1 MFDVRCSLFPVLVRR
16 SMFDVRCST
25 FDVRRS
31 TFDVPVRCSTFN
43 VRRSTFDVRCSM
55 FDVPLPFPP
64 PSVRSTFGRSASRTP
79 DITVTK
85 RIAFFTGNYNLVPD
99 GVARTLNRLVAYLED
114 TGAEAIV
121 VAPTARRPSMV
132 HTGTLLSVPSVP
144 APFRSEYR
152 ISLGLPR
159 TVRKRLAEFN
169 PNLFHIATPDL
180 LGNRALRL
188 ARRWGVPAVASYH
201 THFCSYLRYY
211 RLEEFEGFVWKYLRR
226 FYRQCRHVYVASQ
239 SMAAVLQ
246 THEISQGLRLWERGV
261 DTSLFSHRKRSMEW
275 RQSLGVSDN
284 EPLLVFVGRTV
295 REKGLTVFTE
305 VVRTLELT
313 GARHRSMVVGDGPAL
328 TYLKERLPNTVFT
341 GFLEGQSLSR
351 AYASADVLLFPS
363 DTETFGNVTLEAMA
377 SGLPVV
383 CADAT
388 GSSSL
393 VIHEVTGF
401 LAPPG
406 EVSYFRDYAVLLLT
420 DRELRHRMGRAARE
434 RSQNYD
440 WGTAMER
447 IVAYYDEVLNPD
459 SAQHLRS
466 ATRASAV

>member
-1 MFDVRCSLFPVLVRR
+1 
-16 SMFDVRCST
+16 
-25 FDVRRS
+25 
-31 TFDVPVRCSTFN
+31 
-43 VRRSTFDVRCSM
+43 
-55 FDVPLPFPP
+55 
-64 PSVRSTFGRSASRTP
+64 
-79 DITVTK
+79 
-85 RIAFFTGNYNLVPD
+85 
-99 GVARTLNRLVAYLED
+99 
-114 TGAEAIV
+114 
-121 VAPTARRPSMV
+121 MV

-152 ISLGLPR
+152 MSLGLPR

-169 PNLFHIATPDL
+169 PNLFHIATPDF

-188 ARRWGVPAVASYH
+188 ARRWGVPVVASYH

-246 THEISQGLRLWERGV
+246 THEISKGLRLWERGV
-261 DTSLFSHRKRSMEW
+261 DTSLFSRGKRSMEW
-275 RQSLGVSDN
+275 RRSVGVLDDQ
-284 EPLLVFVGRTV
+284 PLLAFVGRVV

-305 VVRTLELT
+305 VVRALESMGL
-313 GARHRSMVVGDGPAL
+313 RHRSLVVGDGPAL
-328 TYLKERLPNTVFT
+328 DDLRRQLPNTIFT
-341 GFLEGQSLSR
+341 GFLEGQTLAR
-351 AYASADVLLFPS
+351 TYASADVLLFPS

-377 SGLPVV
+377 SGVPVI

-393 VIHEVTGF
+393 VIHEVTGY

-406 EVSYFRDYAVLLLT
+406 EVTYFRDYAALLLA
-420 DRELRHRMGRAARE
+420 DHQLRRRMGNAARE